1 MQVQANGGANKV
13 MTPEQIGGMVG
24 VGLAS
29 GAAVFAAVRKWFNPS
44 EKKIDAMA
52 GELGVCEGGT
62 PSGSPTLASLV
73 MSTATSVQRLEGH
86 AEKNADGIQRLLDVQ
101 EIHGNKLNL
110 HERRLETIETKATA
124 FAIQAEAMEANT
136 GAVRANAEAVR
147 ANAEA
152 VRANAEAVSDRKN
165 LADQLAMANISL
177 SKLLGR
183 DRAKSKLKQGK
194 R

>member
-1 MQVQANGGANKV
+1 MQVNRVAP
-13 MTPEQIGGMVG
+13 TPAEVG
-24 VGLAS
+24 TGL
-29 GAAVFAAVRKWFNPS
+29 GAAFAACVAIYGAARRWMVDRPTQQ
-44 EKKIDAMA
+44 KINAVA
-52 GELGVCEGGT
+52 GELGVCESGV
-62 PSGSPTLASLV
+62 PSGAPTLASLV
-73 MSTATSVQRLEGH
+73 MSTATAVQRLEGH

-152 VRANAEAVSDRKN
+152 VRANAEAVVDRKN
-165 LADQLAMANISL
+165 LAEQLVTANLSL
-177 SKLLGR
+177 SKLLDKG
-183 DRAKSKLKQGK
+183 KPKPKQGK